1 MENIWKKIIELVNT
15 WQHTKR
21 IPGTSM
27 QEDEDIFITTLDA
40 EYILIPRT
48 NVREVKFEDGYTVYL
63 VTEEKTN
70 EERNYDA

>member
-1 MENIWKKIIELVNT
+1 MGNNWKQVFELYDS
-15 WQHTKR
+15 WKYTKR
-21 IPGTSM
+21 EGTI
-27 QEDEDIFITTLDA
+27 QQDEDLFFETLDN
-40 EYILIPRT
+40 EFILIQRT